1 MNRFALGTAAL
12 LLGLPAAASAQVDRL
27 EHDEGATW
35 LAGMLGDGG
44 LSVGVGMAGEVTD
57 LLWPGPPSSS
67 LVQFATEASPQ
78 ARTRDRFGAAPTDGL
93 FLGVWIELEG
103 SDPEFSWL
111 YDGAWTH
118 SQRYDDGVYVHVAAR
133 DALGLRVVQSMAVSE
148 DALAWRAT
156 VERAPGFGVGDVH
169 VVMYGDPASRDGEC
183 LGYLDPSAETY
194 VHGCVDGEGA
204 AFRALSSEDWQP
216 TTWRDDGLGRAQD
229 LLAPRGSFFAV
240 GADGLA
246 GGHVGSYDD
255 CDGVSVAS
263 AFDQAQDSLSA
274 ATGTAS
280 YAWDCE
286 TDFSTTWTVEF
297 KEDQDVD
304 RGAVDF
310 FVAAGGTLRDTHS
323 ALDGARAAGF
333 DVIAQRASDAAQ
345 AAADGLVLPTGIAG
359 TPDADVAGFAEGW
372 ARDVAVVRSADG
384 ALAASVASQPRFHV
398 DRPWESAWTE
408 LALEIAG
415 DFAGVSEHHQHLMGR
430 QTQQATAEPF
440 LPAGT
445 WPTDRGAVDIPQLG
459 LTTWSFWRHAQYAGN
474 DVARRTTLASTWPSI
489 ARAADLLAAC
499 VVDDHPALD
508 GDPAE
513 GEPAWTPLL
522 AAVQGGTFDAAAGL
536 GAAANGDWES
546 LRPCASA
553 QGGLPLDDAGLLATN
568 LARIG
573 LRAAVAAA
581 DALCVDEARVA
592 SWEARAN
599 ELAALMLAADYDGTT
614 WTGDGALVA
623 WPWVPEIAPAW
634 WFAFTAN
641 PDPEAQETEVAEYVA
656 TALDAWVDQEL
667 ARAVAAIQLDTDGRG
682 DEAIALLEAEL
693 WGADHGL
700 GRLQRSEARAV
711 LRRLVVDLPSEAG
724 HLGGAFVAIGDDKA
738 EQRVGQPH
746 VPAESRA
753 VTALLAFS
761 HADRFVAAG
770 ATSLA
775 LECPTGEEPELQR
788 TAASCTDDCQSS
800 VAGRSSTP
808 SLALVLGALVLLARR
823 RRP

>member
-1 MNRFALGTAAL
+1 MKPN
-12 LLGLPAAASAQVDRL
+12 L
-27 EHDEGATW
+27 ETLRRIRQITE
-35 LAGMLGDGG
+35 DG
-44 LSVGVGMAGEVTD
+44 VVTD
-57 LLWPGPPSSS
+57 DVVSEEDRRDAVRRLSQMPDD
-67 LVQFATEASPQ
+67 EAQKDHPRVRG
-78 ARTRDRFGAAPTDGL
+78 ARRLYKTL
-93 FLGVWIELEG
+93 EELE
-103 SDPEFSWL
+103 EI
-111 YDGAWTH
+111 
-118 SQRYDDGVYVHVAAR
+118 
-133 DALGLRVVQSMAVSE
+133 
-148 DALAWRAT
+148 LA
-156 VERAPGFGVGDVH
+156 
-169 VVMYGDPASRDGEC
+169 
-183 LGYLDPSAETY
+183 
-194 VHGCVDGEGA
+194 
-204 AFRALSSEDWQP
+204 Q
-216 TTWRDDGLGRAQD
+216 
-229 LLAPRGSFFAV
+229 
-240 GADGLA
+240 
-246 GGHVGSYDD
+246 
-255 CDGVSVAS
+255 
-263 AFDQAQDSLSA
+263 
-274 ATGTAS
+274 
-280 YAWDCE
+280 
-286 TDFSTTWTVEF
+286 
-297 KEDQDVD
+297 
-304 RGAVDF
+304 
-310 FVAAGGTLRDTHS
+310 
-323 ALDGARAAGF
+323 
-333 DVIAQRASDAAQ
+333 
-345 AAADGLVLPTGIAG
+345 
-359 TPDADVAGFAEGW
+359 
-372 ARDVAVVRSADG
+372 
-384 ALAASVASQPRFHV
+384 
-398 DRPWESAWTE
+398 
-408 LALEIAG
+408 
-415 DFAGVSEHHQHLMGR
+415 
-430 QTQQATAEPF
+430 
-440 LPAGT
+440 
-445 WPTDRGAVDIPQLG
+445 
-459 LTTWSFWRHAQYAGN
+459 N
-474 DVARRTTLASTWPSI
+474 
-489 ARAADLLAAC
+489 
-499 VVDDHPALD
+499 
-508 GDPAE
+508 
-513 GEPAWTPLL
+513 
-522 AAVQGGTFDAAAGL
+522 
-536 GAAANGDWES
+536 
-546 LRPCASA
+546 
-553 QGGLPLDDAGLLATN
+553 PLDDAALLATN